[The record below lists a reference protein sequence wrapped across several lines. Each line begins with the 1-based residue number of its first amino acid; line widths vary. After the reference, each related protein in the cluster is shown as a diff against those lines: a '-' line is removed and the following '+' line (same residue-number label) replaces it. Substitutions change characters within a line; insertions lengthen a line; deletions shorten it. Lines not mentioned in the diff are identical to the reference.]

1 MRNLKLSS
9 CVVALAGL
17 LLTAPLATAQSAAND
32 ASTAERPT
40 LWAGLGLETIVPF
53 GSLGVSAPVGR
64 VGTLTVAPRLGVD
77 ALLVLGPVV
86 SADVLFSGADVG
98 FYGGPSAGLFLAGQ
112 RGWRAGLVGGYRSR
126 TRPDLGFFVEG
137 GLRYTVLRDAFT
149 GFVAPPPGQPSEPPR
164 DVTLMSPSLHLG
176 VTYRF

>member
-98 FYGGPSAGLFLAGQ
+98 FYGGPSYYGGTDYYSEGFSFANNVSHQ
-112 RGWRAGLVGGYRSR
+112 RFSEVGR
-126 TRPDLGFFVEG
+126 G
-137 GLRYTVLRDAFT
+137 GSVSLTLS
-149 GFVAPPPGQPSEPPR
+149 SENSVQYLI
-164 DVTLMSPSLHLG
+164 DSIDMQ
-176 VTYRF
+176 